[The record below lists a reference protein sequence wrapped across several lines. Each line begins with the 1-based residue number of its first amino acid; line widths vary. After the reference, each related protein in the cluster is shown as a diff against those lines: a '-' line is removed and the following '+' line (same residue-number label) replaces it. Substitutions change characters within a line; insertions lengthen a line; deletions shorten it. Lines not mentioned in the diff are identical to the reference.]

1 MIMAEKLV
9 KSFGVYFIIFGCI
22 TFIYNFATLIN
33 NILIVTGKGALYG
46 SSTLQV
52 MDWVIPGISFIGA
65 ILLFLAGLSV
75 VRLKDNSV
83 MMVLIASLTF
93 MLKQILN
100 LSEDIR
106 AIIQSSPDSGY
117 SGLLGYGVAFSI
129 SLHFFSLLF
138 WVFVVIYFNRHA
150 VKSLLKN

>member
-1 MIMAEKLV
+1 MAEKLV

-33 NILIVTGKGALYG
+33 NVLIITGKGALYG
-46 SSTLQV
+46 PSTLHV
-52 MDWVIPGISFIGA
+52 MNWVIPGVSFIGA
-65 ILLFLAGLSV
+65 ILVFLAGLSV
-75 VRLKDNSV
+75 VRLKDSSV
-83 MMVLIASLTF
+83 MIVVIASLTF
-93 MLKQILN
+93 LLKQILN

-106 AIIQSSPDSGY
+106 AIIQTSPDSGY
-117 SGLLGYGVAFSI
+117 LSLFGYGVAFSI

-138 WVFVVIYFNRHA
+138 WVFVMIYFNRYA